1 MPEKKIDGAIL
12 KEDLYKDVRRFL
24 EKKVPTSVE
33 PDDNLAE
40 SLETLEKEQEAPGKC
55 KHYEVCDDR
64 DWYCEKCR
72 EENESEPTKTKK
84 YSEGKHINVGGIKK
98 GHIDIGGI
106 EKEEQEDNAMDI
118 IDDYRKNREKYEDGE
133 QDSKKSVPK
142 SEEAFYKTD
151 KEFIGD
157 KAPTDL
163 KEREIVHELKIWEAY
178 FREVKKGNK
187 TFEVRL
193 NDRNFQVGD
202 FLLLKEYDPDLEIY
216 SGSEIL
222 CKVTYI
228 LDSPIYLKSGYIIM
242 AIKEMR

>member
-12 KEDLYKDVRRFL
+12 KEDPYKDVRRFL

-55 KHYEVCDDR
+55 KNYNKCDDR
-64 DWYCEKCR
+64 DWYCKKCREEDRDWYCKKCR
-72 EENESEPTKTKK
+72 EENESEPPKTRK

-157 KAPTDL
+157 KTPTDL
-163 KEREIVHELKIWEAY
+163 KESEIVHELKLWDVY
-178 FREVKKGNK
+178 FREVKNGNK

-193 NDRNFQVGD
+193 NDRNFKVGD
-202 FLLLKEYDPDLEIY
+202 FLLLNEYDPDREIY
-216 SGSEIL
+216 LGRKII
-222 CKVTYI
+222 CKI
-228 LDSPIYLKSGYIIM
+228 S
-242 AIKEMR
+242 